1 MDTDEFSFPRISDTH
16 AHAIDSPPLWNLSP
30 AASPNPYQRNKGE
43 EDCDFFGAKLISQVQ
58 RKSFSSV
65 ETRIQQRTLLDDDE
79 EEEKMDLLWEDFNEE
94 LMCSST
100 TGSSAT
106 SSSREVVEFRCATPA
121 SSRFANNN
129 NNNNNGALVPAA
141 KNINRPSMVVIVKV
155 LKKLFSV
162 NNYQKQPRRRVR

>member
-1 MDTDEFSFPRISDTH
+1 MDTDEFNFPRISDTH
-16 AHAIDSPPLWNLSP
+16 AHAIDSPLLWNLSP
-30 AASPNPYQRNKGE
+30 IASPNPYQKNKGE
-43 EDCDFFGAKLISQVQ
+43 EDGDFFGAKLISQVQ

-65 ETRIQQRTLLDDDE
+65 ETRIQQRTLLDDDD
-79 EEEKMDLLWEDFNEE
+79 EEEKIDLLWEDFNEE

-106 SSSREVVEFRCATPA
+106 SSSREEVEFRCATPA

-129 NNNNNGALVPAA
+129 NDALVPAT

-162 NNYQKQPRRRVR
+162 NNYQKKPRRRVR